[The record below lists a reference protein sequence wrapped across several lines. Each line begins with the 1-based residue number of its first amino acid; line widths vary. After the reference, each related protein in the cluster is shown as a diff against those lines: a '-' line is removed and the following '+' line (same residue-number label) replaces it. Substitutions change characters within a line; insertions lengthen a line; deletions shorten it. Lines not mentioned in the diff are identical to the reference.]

1 MTKRVIADSYLQLVM
16 WTNVIVIAVVAL
28 LSPAMTQ
35 VPEEDQAALD
45 KVKTCMS
52 TGFSASVDEVA
63 KEAAVGPIAKF
74 PILCS
79 FWKVQLYS
87 SSRDKALCS

>member
-16 WTNVIVIAVVAL
+16 WTNVVVIAVAL
-28 LSPAMTQ
+28 LSPVMTQ

-52 TGFSASVDEVA
+52 TGFSASINEVA
-63 KEAAVGPIAKF
+63 KEAAVGPIAKL
-74 PILCS
+74 PILCY
-79 FWKVQLYS
+79 FCKVQL
-87 SSRDKALCS
+87 